1 MSDSSRPKIVLIGW
15 DAADWKIADP
25 LLAAGKMPNLQRLIA
40 SGVRGNLTTLSPALS
55 PMLWTSIATGK
66 RPFRHGILGFT
77 EPDPRTPCGVRPVS
91 PHSRS
96 TRALW
101 NILQLAGIRSNV
113 TAWWPSFP
121 AEPISG
127 CMVSNEFL
135 DPPLPGQSTWPA
147 PTGSVH
153 PPRLCGPLKEVRLH
167 PQELDESILKTF
179 IPEIRNLD
187 PSNPVI
193 SKLAAA
199 VAQAAS
205 VQAAATALMQLEPAG
220 LNAIYFNAIDQIC
233 HNFIRFHP
241 PKPAWIH
248 EDDFRLFSGVVEAAY
263 RFHDLMLGYV
273 LHLAGPDSVVI
284 LVSDHGFHC
293 DHRRVPET
301 AGHGGPAIEHR
312 RQGMLVMSGP
322 GIRAGETL
330 RGASILDITPTIL
343 HLLRLPVGSDMDGVP
358 MLSAL
363 QDAGSV
369 KTIPS
374 WDQVEGEDGSL
385 PAETPES
392 PQQTTAA
399 MDRLIDLGYVAAPTG
414 EARRDYEICLQERD
428 YNLALAWLDAS
439 CPVNAAAILGPLV
452 ERHPDETRFRFT
464 LVQTLQALGRTD
476 EAARLLEQSAM
487 VWGQSSA
494 GDPRIDAAA
503 AVPQPVKV
511 QGVPAF
517 SPVLADYLRAG
528 QLLSAGRPEEAVQPL
543 QTALSLSPG
552 NTMLLTR
559 LGVVQSRLCDYSAA
573 MEAFRK
579 VLAIEPDN
587 VNALL
592 GMARCMLARSNPGQA
607 LHYALDAIELQHGT
621 ADAHYLL
628 AIALVRLRRPMEA
641 AEALRMTIALN
652 PAHIPALQRLAM
664 LVENRLHDHEYAARL
679 REQASEAR
687 EQARNRTAVVPRME
701 NLRPVRRFA
710 VAASRPAIEQHP
722 ELPKTLRRPLSESIL
737 VVSGLPRSGTSMM
750 MQVLQAGGVSIVSDE
765 FRAADESNVAGYHED
780 QRVTRLHLDNSWV
793 PEIKGSAVKVV
804 APLVRH
810 LPLIPE
816 LSYGVILMLRDIPE
830 ILRSQQDMLA
840 RLGHAERMHSAEQIA
855 AAWQEQIR
863 TLRRLLA
870 ARNIPV
876 LPLEYRQC
884 LLDPHGAVEAVR
896 RFINVPLDTAA
907 MAQVIQPALARQTRL
922 GSPAGR

>member
-1 MSDSSRPKIVLIGW
+1 MSNSSRPKIVLIGW

-40 SGVRGNLTTLSPALS
+40 SGARGNLTTLSPALS

-127 CMVSNEFL
+127 CMVSGEFL
-135 DPPLPGQSTWPA
+135 DPPPPGQSTWSA

-153 PPRLCGPLKEVRLH
+153 PPRLCGPLKELRLH

-179 IPEIRNLD
+179 IPDIRNLD
-187 PSNPVI
+187 PSNPLV

-220 LNAIYFNAIDQIC
+220 LNAVYFNAIDQIC

-263 RFHDLMLGYV
+263 RFHDLMLGYI
-273 LHLAGPDSVVI
+273 LHLAGPDTVFI

-343 HLLRLPVGSDMDGVP
+343 HLLGLPVGSDMDGVP

-363 QDAGSV
+363 KDSAPV

-385 PAETPES
+385 PTEDTES
-392 PQQTTAA
+392 PQQATAA

-452 ERHPDETRFRFT
+452 ERHPEETRFRFT
-464 LVQTLQALGRTD
+464 LVQTLQALGRTG
-476 EAARLLEQSAM
+476 EVARLLEQSAT
-487 VWGQSSA
+487 VH
-494 GDPRIDAAA
+494 AAPTD
-503 AVPQPVKV
+503 PQPAKARPM
-511 QGVPAF
+511 PAF

-528 QLLSAGRPEEAVQPL
+528 QLLSAGHPEEAVQPL
-543 QTALSLSPG
+543 QNALCLSPG
-552 NTMLLTR
+552 NPMLLTR
-559 LGVVQSRLCDYSAA
+559 LGVVQSRLHDYSAA
-573 MEAFRK
+573 LDAFRK

-641 AEALRMTIALN
+641 AEALKMTIALN

-664 LVENRLHDHEYAARL
+664 LVENRLQDHEYAARL
-679 REQASEAR
+679 RNQASEAR

-710 VAASRPAIEQHP
+710 VAVSRPAIEQHP

-765 FRAADESNVAGYHED
+765 FRPADESNMAGYHED

-793 PEIKGSAVKVV
+793 PSIKGSAVKVV

-840 RLGHAERMHSAEQIA
+840 RLGHAPNTLSTEQIA

-884 LLDPHGAVEAVR
+884 LLDPHGTAEAVQ
-896 RFINVPLDTAA
+896 RFINLPLDTAA
-907 MAQVIQPALARQTRL
+907 MVQVIQPALARQTRI
-922 GSPAGR
+922 GSSAGR